1 MPNLKS
7 AHLLLQVAKAQLA
20 DLTKGFGG
28 SNDSL
33 EVEDVNITAPPVMPW
48 GSDGHAEPD
57 ADTVPATDQELSDML
72 GRPFVSDAPMAE
84 PVEPDETAHDDA
96 YDLFG
101 EDEEMNEPMDE
112 GDGKDDGKDGSETTA
127 TPPFADP
134 YTIDEDACS
143 LTLSKMCV
151 CVCVCVCVRV
161 ANLQ

>member
-1 MPNLKS
+1 MGMLNLMQRLC
-7 AHLLLQVAKAQLA
+7 LLLTKSCLILHQLRQGAEGSPVVASA
-20 DLTKGFGG
+20 
-28 SNDSL
+28 N
-33 EVEDVNITAPPVMPW
+33 EAPHWMIRKTYLRSTVA
-48 GSDGHAEPD
+48 HAISP
-57 ADTVPATDQELSDML
+57 L